1 MTHLSDYSF
10 LHRGVGLI
18 YVYIWFIH
26 RIRLTQGFDCL
37 YPSKFRRGE
46 LKSIVTLLVLF
57 MIPFQLYYDIASTR
71 VKYDEGMVSI
81 LGHIVTKPDILWT
94 KADRNLITPTDYSLC
109 VGFSLQIGTLL
120 LLQCFWKYLAK
131 LVAGARFMSSK
142 EFKFYI
148 IMTLVNIILFPII
161 QFNFSRDFYDSTYKE
176 VMPQF
181 VYGIELFIISI
192 LGGVSHF
199 RFKRLLGK
207 SKDKDD
213 GQFITHK
220 MRYFQDL
227 NLLLSVA
234 LFLFASCFIIL
245 CTDALTGQKRINKNK
260 FLSDFFICNVNILS
274 VVIWTTVILI
284 FHPKK
289 KFEEPHKSYLSTNNT
304 YTGSVLSSIAEDEE
318 HKGLNSSTSNS
329 NK

>member
-1 MTHLSDYSF
+1 
-10 LHRGVGLI
+10 
-18 YVYIWFIH
+18 
-26 RIRLTQGFDCL
+26 
-37 YPSKFRRGE
+37 
-46 LKSIVTLLVLF
+46 

-71 VKYDEGMVSI
+71 VKYDEGMVNI
-81 LGHIVTKPDILWT
+81 LGHIVTKPDSLWT

-148 IMTLVNIILFPII
+148 IMTLVNIILFPIL
-161 QFNFSRDFYDSTYKE
+161 QFNFSRDHYDPTYKE

-181 VYGIELFIISI
+181 VYGIGTAEFEYITSDPRLTLLVELFIISI

-227 NLLLSVA
+227 NLLLSVS
-234 LFLFASCFIIL
+234 LFLFALCFIIL
-245 CTDALTGQKRINKNK
+245 CTDALTIQK
-260 FLSDFFICNVNILS
+260 LNILC

-318 HKGLNSSTSNS
+318 HKGLNSKHSSLHVAV
-329 NK
+329 